1 MPLRVVLEVL
11 LTELGVGAT
20 NSVATREA
28 VPIFLERGAVLV
40 VACNVA
46 AGAGNAETR
55 GRGAVA
61 LRCVACGETRQV
73 YFRAGLGF
81 LEGTPLCPCWIPT
94 VQVLPWVRYTRHNF
108 GTYGTHERTFIL
120 MEGC

>member
-1 MPLRVVLEVL
+1 VPFCMVLEVL

-81 LEGTPLCPCWIPT
+81 LEGTPLCPCLI
-94 VQVLPWVRYTRHNF
+94 QRYLW
-108 GTYGTHERTFIL
+108 YLIL
-120 MEGC
+120 R

>member
-81 LEGTPLCPCWIPT
+81 LEGTPLCPCLIPT
-94 VQVLPWVRYTRHNF
+94 VP
-108 GTYGTHERTFIL
+108 
-120 MEGC
+120 

>member
-61 LRCVACGETRQV
+61 LRGVARVETQQV

-81 LEGTPLCPCWIPT
+81 LEGTSLCP
-94 VQVLPWVRYTRHNF
+94 
-108 GTYGTHERTFIL
+108 
-120 MEGC
+120 